1 MVQTEAEGFYV
12 TQDVKG
18 DAASQ
23 QPEKNNREFDGCKQI
38 IYYGKSWR
46 ESNSK
51 TCYYARFQFVSLT
64 IISKEQQ

>member
-23 QPEKNNREFDGCKQI
+23 QPEKNNREFDGSRSFTMVNPEERATQRHVI
-38 IYYGKSWR
+38 TLG
-46 ESNSK
+46 
-51 TCYYARFQFVSLT
+51 FSLCL
-64 IISKEQQ
+64 